1 MKRKQITAILLA
13 LVVAASAGG
22 LLTGCVGKTY
32 KYDKDWNLIGED
44 IEEIST
50 ASQAASTPSES
61 STITPTESST
71 ETPAES
77 STETPAESS
86 TETPAE
92 SSTETPA
99 ESSTETPAESSA
111 EASVD
116 ENALAVI
123 YFKANPEWTDCYAY
137 VYGKDDV
144 KKDESNAGIQMELTD
159 QATNTYRYVV
169 LKTGYDGKEM
179 LEPRVVFKTKTAGIA
194 PGENQCPEGT
204 GWPVENDKTYSYE
217 DDE

>member
-13 LVVAASAGG
+13 LVVAASSGV

-99 ESSTETPAESSA
+99 ESSA

-144 KKDESNAGIQMELTD
+144 KNDESNAGIQMELTD